1 MSDPNRAS
9 YAPERPLAF
18 DDYRQPRRG
27 GPAPVTLILSLLVLM
42 AAAGGVF
49 FLYRGGLRP
58 AGGPPQPVGA
68 PVTDVRIAAPPQPA
82 PPDPSA
88 GLSIYKDDPNAA
100 GAPSFT
106 PPPEQPA
113 PRPVAA
119 APTTPVA
126 SAALKPATPTSA
138 MAAPAP
144 AKTPEKPATIDKLL
158 ADANSPAPTAA
169 SNPPST
175 TVASAKSAQ
184 TPTKPGGFSVQIGA
198 FSSEALADKSWNQAA
213 GVAPGAMAGKN
224 KHVAPMTKDD
234 GSTLYRASITG
245 FTNHDDAVALCD
257 KLRAAGQTCFVR

>member
-42 AAAGGVF
+42 AAGGGVF
-49 FLYRGGLRP
+49 YLYRGGLRP

-68 PVTDVRIAAPPQPA
+68 PVTDVRIAAPPQAA
-82 PPDPSA
+82 PPDPAA

-100 GAPSFT
+100 GAPAFT

-113 PRPVAA
+113 PRPTAA
-119 APTTPVA
+119 VPTTPVA
-126 SAALKPATPTSA
+126 SAALKPATATTPLTA
-138 MAAPAP
+138 TAP
-144 AKTPEKPATIDKLL
+144 AKPAEKPATIDKLL
-158 ADANSPAPTAA
+158 ADANSAPAAPSSTPSSSAATA
-169 SNPPST
+169 
-175 TVASAKSAQ
+175 AKSAQ
-184 TPTKPGGFSVQIGA
+184 PAAKPGGFSIQIGA

-245 FTNHDDAVALCD
+245 FTSHDDAVALCD

>member
-18 DDYRQPRRG
+18 DDYRPARRG
-27 GPAPVTLILSLLVLM
+27 GPAPVTLILSILVLL
-42 AAAGGVF
+42 AAGGGVF

-68 PVTDVRIAAPPQPA
+68 PVTDVRIAAPPQAA
-82 PPDPSA
+82 PPDPAA
-88 GLSIYKDDPNAA
+88 GLSIYKDDPNAS
-100 GAPSFT
+100 GAPSFA

-126 SAALKPATPTSA
+126 SAALKPAPLTSS
-138 MAAPAP
+138 AAATAS
-144 AKTPEKPATIDKLL
+144 AKPVEKPATIDKLL
-158 ADANSPAPTAA
+158 ADANPTPATSSSAMTA
-169 SNPPST
+169 STPP
-175 TVASAKSAQ
+175 A
-184 TPTKPGGFSVQIGA
+184 TKLGGFSVQIGA
-198 FSSEALADKSWNQAA
+198 FSSQALADKSWNQAA

-224 KHVAPMTKDD
+224 KRVAPMTKDD

-245 FTNHDDAVALCD
+245 FFSHDDAAALCD